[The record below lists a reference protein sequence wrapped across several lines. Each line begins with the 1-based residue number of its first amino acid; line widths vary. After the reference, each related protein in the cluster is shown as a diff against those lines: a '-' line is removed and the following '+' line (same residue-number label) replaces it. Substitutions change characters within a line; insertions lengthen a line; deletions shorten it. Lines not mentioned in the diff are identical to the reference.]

1 MHTPLTGHWTHI
13 QSPASQIMKDSF
25 KGLLTTISVG
35 LTIAACLSI
44 VILTLILTSTVANAA
59 KTDALSNAKSG
70 SLLVKNAQTGEYM
83 PTPTLATDVNISV
96 SGILSRT
103 KVSQKFQNNSK
114 DWVEGIYVFPLPENA
129 AVDHLRM
136 RIGDRIIECQI
147 KERSQAKKQFQVAA
161 QSGKRA
167 ALIEQERPNV
177 FTTSLTNIAPG
188 ESITVEIEYQ
198 NTLNYREGIVS
209 LRFPLVVA
217 PRYIPGS
224 LDADE
229 KTATSNGQSPLI

>member
-114 DWVEGIYVFPLPENA
+114 DWV
-129 AVDHLRM
+129 
-136 RIGDRIIECQI
+136 
-147 KERSQAKKQFQVAA
+147 
-161 QSGKRA
+161 
-167 ALIEQERPNV
+167 
-177 FTTSLTNIAPG
+177 
-188 ESITVEIEYQ
+188 
-198 NTLNYREGIVS
+198 
-209 LRFPLVVA
+209 
-217 PRYIPGS
+217 
-224 LDADE
+224 
-229 KTATSNGQSPLI
+229 